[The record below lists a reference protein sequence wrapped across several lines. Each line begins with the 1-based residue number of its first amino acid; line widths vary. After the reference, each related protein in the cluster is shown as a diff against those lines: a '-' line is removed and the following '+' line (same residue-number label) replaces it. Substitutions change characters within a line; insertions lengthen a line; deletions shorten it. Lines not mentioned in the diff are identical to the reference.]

1 MKKITI
7 LALHLGIGG
16 IEKYIS
22 SLCKM
27 LENDFEIE
35 IISTYKIL
43 DKPAFDFSDK
53 IKITYLINDKPYKEE
68 LKEAIKNKNVISIIK
83 NLYKNTKILILKK
96 TRNIKAIKNIN
107 SNIIITTRDFHNK
120 LVGKYAKENIV
131 KIATEHNHHNDDSK
145 YINKIIKSLKNIN
158 YFIVVSKDLKK
169 FYQNKIGN
177 TKCIYIPNVI
187 DKIYENP
194 KYNTNHN
201 LISVG
206 RLSKEKGF
214 TDLIDIINIVKK
226 QIPDIKLDLIGD
238 GNLKEELENKIK
250 DLNLK
255 DNITMHGYLNH
266 KEIEKIMLKDSLY
279 VMTSFTESF
288 GLVLIEAM
296 SYGIPCI
303 AFDSASGAVEVIEN
317 KELLIENRD
326 KEKMAEIIIEL
337 LNDKEKLQ
345 NYGKEY
351 YEKCQKYL
359 IDNVK
364 KEWLEL
370 LNNIDNNK

>member
-43 DKPAFDFSDK
+43 DKPAFDFSNK

-68 LKEAIKNKNVISIIK
+68 LKEAIKNKNIISIIK
-83 NLYKNTKILILKK
+83 YLFKNIKLLILKK
-96 TRNIKAIKNIN
+96 SINIKAIKNIN
-107 SNIIITTRDFHNK
+107 SDIIITTRDFHNK
-120 LVGKYAKENIV
+120 LVGKYAKENII
-131 KIATEHNHHNDDSK
+131 KIATEHNHHNNNDK
-145 YINKIIKSLKNIN
+145 YINNIIKSLKNID
-158 YFIVVSKDLKK
+158 YFIVVSKDLES
-169 FYQNKIGN
+169 FYRSKIGN
-177 TKCIYIPNVI
+177 TKCVYIPNVI
-187 DKIYENP
+187 DKVYENP

-214 TDLIDIINIVKK
+214 TDLIDIINIIKK

-238 GNLKEELENKIK
+238 GNLKEVLENKIK
-250 DLNLK
+250 ELNLK

-266 KEIEKIMLKDSLY
+266 NQIEKLMLKDSLY

-296 SYGIPCI
+296 SYGIPCVT
-303 AFDSASGAVEVIEN
+303 FDSASGAVEVIED

-326 KEKMAEIIIEL
+326 KEKMAKVIIEL
-337 LNDKEKLQ
+337 LNNKEKLQ

-351 YEKCQKYL
+351 YIKCQKYF

-370 LNNIDNNK
+370 LNNIDNK